1 MRTILLFLIAAASV
15 VADDKDRKE
24 RGPRQEA
31 TFTLRLIEAGSAAQG
46 ANDAAALVP
55 AELKSLLRYTRY
67 GLLDSGFVRG
77 IDGKQLQL
85 NLAGNM
91 LCQVEFRMSGAG
103 AAAMIEVDVELRHE
117 KGVLLE
123 TRTRVKN
130 GETTVLGAS
139 KMRGGSQA
147 LILLLTANL
156 MR

>member
-1 MRTILLFLIAAASV
+1 MRTILLFLIAAAVV

-55 AELKSLLRYTRY
+55 AELKNLLRYTRY

-91 LCQVEFRMSGAG
+91 LCQVEFHMSGAG

-123 TRTRVKN
+123 TRTRVKS

-139 KMRGGSQA
+139 KMRGGSQG